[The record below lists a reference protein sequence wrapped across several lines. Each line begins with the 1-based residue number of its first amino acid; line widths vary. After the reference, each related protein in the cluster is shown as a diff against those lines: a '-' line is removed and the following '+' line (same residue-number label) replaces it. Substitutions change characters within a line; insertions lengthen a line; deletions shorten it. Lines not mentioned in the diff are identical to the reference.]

1 MSFGL
6 VKHNNNSISAITSAG
21 QLAQGKMTL
30 IKEQTASSSSSVSFV
45 DGSSSVVFD
54 NTYPIYLFKII
65 NCHPSNNDISFQ
77 FQASTNSGSSYGV
90 TITSTHFRATHGENG
105 SSEGVSYIGGGDLA
119 QSTSY
124 QLLAG
129 SIGSDNDQSAVAE
142 LFLFGPSSTTFVKNF
157 LCRTSRVD
165 AGDYAVDIFMS
176 GYFNTTSAIDAI
188 QFKMDA
194 GTIDSGTIEMY
205 GIN

>member
-1 MSFGL
+1 MALSKIQPASMDLTANYAFTGT
-6 VKHNNNSISAITSAG
+6 NSVSSIEYA
-21 QLAQGKMTL
+21 QKKLAT
-30 IKEQTASSSSSVSFV
+30 QTASSSSTLSFTSGIDGTYNIYKFRLIDIHVSN
-45 DGSSSVVFD
+45 DGAD
-54 NTYPIYLFKII
+54 LT
-65 NCHPSNNDISFQ
+65 
-77 FQASTNSGSSYGV
+77 FQASTNTGSSYGV
-90 TITSTHFRATHGENG
+90 TATTSFFGASHGEG
-105 SSEGVSYIGGGDLA
+105 GAGGQVSYTTSMDKHN
-119 QSTSY
+119 STDF
-124 QLLAG
+124 LPLNND
-129 SIGSDNDQSAVAE
+129 IGSDNDQSAVAE